1 MMKKLM
7 ISLIVVFCFSKTAD
21 AQIRHVQ
28 GLKAVDAGVA
38 FTELGI
44 GGSVG
49 YLMYLSGKYSGR
61 AIFTYDNGKASSINN
76 RSASGFKLDIL
87 TGYTFLNL
95 GDNIFINGYGG
106 IVLAYDM
113 VEGAENYQVNS
124 GFNYGLSILPEVEY
138 FINDKFSLAAT
149 YSVRYLFAKNYGGFQ
164 TVPGVLLRYN
174 FN

>member
-1 MMKKLM
+1 MMKKVM
-7 ISLIVVFCFSKTAD
+7 ISLIVIFCFSKTVD

-28 GLKAVDAGVA
+28 GLKAVDVGVA

-61 AIFTYDNGKASSINN
+61 AILTYDAGKASSINN
-76 RSASGFKLDIL
+76 RAASGFKLDVL

-106 IVLAYDM
+106 IALSYDV

-124 GFNYGLSILPEVEY
+124 GFNYGLSLLPEVEY
-138 FINDKFSLAAT
+138 FLNDKFSLAAT
-149 YSVRYLFAKNYGGFQ
+149 YSVRYLFAKNYGGLS
-164 TVPGVLLRYN
+164 TVPTFLIRYN
-174 FN
+174 F